1 MLKQIGLLDC
11 TANMKTYPDTN
22 LINTKNLLMEFS
34 QVPWDTNIFGFSVAQ
49 ISRIELRESG
59 AHNDFVDFEQRRE
72 AIGVRLVSCRL
83 PHSRLAESM
92 FLEDRGFRF
101 VEMTYSPELENLK
114 QLDLPSES
122 LEIALADP
130 ADLSEIEKIASQAF
144 KNERF
149 HVDPRL
155 NSALGD
161 KRYQVW
167 VNNAANHATQRLY
180 RISESGE
187 LIAFFV
193 TEHLP
198 DGTCYWHL
206 NAVAPAYQG
215 HGYGIRAWRAMIL
228 HAQDQGAERV
238 KSTIAVRNYRVLNL
252 YARLGFR
259 FPAPMMTFH
268 WVAN

>member
-1 MLKQIGLLDC
+1 
-11 TANMKTYPDTN
+11 MKTYPDTD
-22 LINTKNLLMEFS
+22 LIDTKNLLMEFF
-34 QVPWDTNIFGFSVAQ
+34 QVPWDTEIFGFSVAQ
-49 ISRIELRESG
+49 ISRIELREPG
-59 AHNDFVDFEQRRE
+59 ACGDFAAFEHRRE
-72 AIGVRLVSCRL
+72 SIGVRLVSCRL
-83 PHSRLAESM
+83 PHNRLTESM

-114 QLDLPSES
+114 QLDWPSES
-122 LEIALADP
+122 MEIARADP

-144 KNERF
+144 QNERF

-155 NSALGD
+155 NSELGN

-167 VNNAANHATQRLY
+167 VKNAASHATQRLY
-180 RISESGE
+180 RISDSGE
-187 LIAFFV
+187 LVAFFV

-206 NAVAPAYQG
+206 NAVAPTHQG
-215 HGYGIRAWRAMIL
+215 RGYGIRAWRAMIL
-228 HAQDQGAERV
+228 HAQEQGAERV
-238 KSTIAVRNYRVLNL
+238 RTTIVARNFRVLNL

-259 FPAPMMTFH
+259 FPPPMMTFH